1 MNCED
6 LGRIEKFAG
15 GMRLVAGKTGLGRT
29 IRWIYFADCVQCLS
43 DNFDI
48 NSLIYGGE
56 LVIVTDKKLT
66 EDENRILNM
75 IRSMNEKNVAG
86 FVINEGQISAQ
97 IMNLCNELELPLYE
111 LSVSL
116 HLIDVSQIICK
127 ALVQEEIN
135 ANSLERLFST
145 ILFADNFSADD
156 VIEQSR
162 HLGVDLRQKQRIVVF
177 QTDHAAARRL
187 EKEDVPNL
195 DDDLTVFIKREFGFH
210 GLHNLMA
217 LRQGNMAVA
226 MAPSSEKF
234 GEDHLVTILDNVI
247 RRYELHCHEPVRA
260 GVGNPYEYLENMK
273 ESYKE
278 AESALRISNI
288 ISNGQKISFYE
299 KMGLYTVISQIPNGK
314 FLDGYVESRL
324 GPLLESDRLQEGN
337 LCGTLES
344 FLDHN
349 CNANAAAEALYV
361 HRNTMRY
368 RLDKVK
374 KILDSDL
381 GDLSVCLEL
390 KLAFTIR
397 RYRLDMK

>member
-1 MNCED
+1 
-6 LGRIEKFAG
+6 
-15 GMRLVAGKTGLGRT
+15 MRLVAGKSGLNRT

-43 DNFDI
+43 DNFDV

-66 EDENRILNM
+66 EDENRIINM

-97 IMNLCNELELPLYE
+97 IRNLCNELELPLYE

-135 ANSLERLFST
+135 VNSLERLFST
-145 ILFADNFSADD
+145 ILYAKKFSTEEIIGQAK
-156 VIEQSR
+156 R
-162 HLGVDLRQKQRIVVF
+162 LGVDLERKQRIVVF
-177 QTDHAAARRL
+177 ETDSSISKKV
-187 EKEDVPNL
+187 EQDTVPDS
-195 DDDLTVFIKREFGFH
+195 DDDITVFIRREFGFH

-217 LRQGNMAVA
+217 LRQGNIAVA
-226 MAPSSEKF
+226 MVPVSEQF
-234 GEDHLVTILDNVI
+234 GEDRLVSVLDNVI
-247 RRYELHCHEPVRA
+247 RRYELHCHKPVR
-260 GVGNPYEYLENMK
+260 VGIGNCYEYLEDMK

-278 AESALRISNI
+278 AESALRIASI
-288 ISNGQKISFYE
+288 ISSRQKINFYG

-314 FLDGYVESRL
+314 FLDGYVESRI
-324 GPLLESDRLQEGN
+324 GPLLEADRLQNGS
-337 LCGTLES
+337 LCDTLKS
-344 FLDHN
+344 FLDHGG
-349 CNANAAAEALYV
+349 NANAAAEALYI

-368 RLDKVK
+368 RLDKIR
-374 KILDSDL
+374 KILNSDL

-390 KLAFTIR
+390 KLAFAIQ
-397 RYRLDMK
+397 RYRRNMK